1 MTTLDGKVGD
11 TAQLPS
17 GTADVA
23 SAVAQLYSNIDIVLE
38 AENNVTSYS
47 KISKIGTHL
56 ALYQIDFGIKNATSW
71 SDYILAYHSGL
82 KISNNIVLYA
92 ITNLGKPVL
101 ITIKTNG
108 QTTINVMDCTGDF
121 SVKTTVAAYVQS

>member
-1 MTTLDGKVGD
+1 MIFFKNS
-11 TAQLPS
+11 PE
-17 GTADVA
+17 
-23 SAVAQLYSNIDIVLE
+23 YSNIDIVLE

-47 KISKIGTHL
+47 KISKVGTHL

-71 SDYILAYHSGL
+71 HDYILAYHSGL

>member
-1 MTTLDGKVGD
+1 MIDKEKPGVVPAIVFIRVFDAL
-11 TAQLPS
+11 
-17 GTADVA
+17 VA
-23 SAVAQLYSNIDIVLE
+23 YSNIDIVLE

-47 KISKIGTHL
+47 RISKMGAHL

-71 SDYILAYHSGL
+71 SEYILAYHSGL

-108 QTTINVMDCTGDF
+108 QTTINAMDCTGDF

>member
-1 MTTLDGKVGD
+1 MHYG
-11 TAQLPS
+11 S
-17 GTADVA
+17 R
-23 SAVAQLYSNIDIVLE
+23 SSNIDIVLE

-47 KISKIGTHL
+47 RISKIGAHL

-71 SDYILAYHSGL
+71 SEYILAYHSGL

-92 ITNLGKPVL
+92 ITNLSKPVL

-108 QTTINVMDCTGDF
+108 QTTINAMDCTGDF